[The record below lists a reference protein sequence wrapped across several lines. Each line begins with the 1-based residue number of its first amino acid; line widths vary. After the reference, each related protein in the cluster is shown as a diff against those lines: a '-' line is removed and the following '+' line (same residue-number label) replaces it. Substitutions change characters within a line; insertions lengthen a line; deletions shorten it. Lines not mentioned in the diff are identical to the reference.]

1 MNEEFRMEVP
11 SEPQY
16 VSVARLAIAGL
27 VSHAKVSEE
36 DIEDIKV
43 CLSEACNSIIQTPG
57 SRPEEQIDIRCL
69 VTDDGMRLKVQA
81 PNAALDKRM
90 WSKENGMGKMFVE
103 RFMDEVKYSHTWA
116 GNSAIKMVKHFP
128 GKGKEP
134 LH

>member
-16 VSVARLAIAGL
+16 VSVARLAIGGL
-27 VSHAKVSEE
+27 ASHAAMSAE

-43 CLSEACNSIIQTPG
+43 CLSEACNSIIQNPEA
-57 SRPEEQIDIRCL
+57 RPEQQIDIRCL
-69 VTDDGMRLKVQA
+69 ITDDGLTLKVQA
-81 PNAALDKRM
+81 PTAALDKRM

-103 RFMDEVKYSHTWA
+103 RFMDEVKYSRSWA

-128 GKGKEP
+128 EKGKEL

>member
-27 VSHAKVSEE
+27 VSHARIPAE
-36 DIEDIKV
+36 DIEDIKI

-57 SRPEEQIDIRCL
+57 TRPEEQINIRCH
-69 VTDDGMRLKVQA
+69 VTDDGLRLKVQA

-103 RFMDEVKYSHTWA
+103 RFMDEVKYSRSWD
-116 GNSAIKMVKHFP
+116 GNSAIEMIKYFP
-128 GKGKEP
+128 EKGKE
-134 LH
+134 LLQ